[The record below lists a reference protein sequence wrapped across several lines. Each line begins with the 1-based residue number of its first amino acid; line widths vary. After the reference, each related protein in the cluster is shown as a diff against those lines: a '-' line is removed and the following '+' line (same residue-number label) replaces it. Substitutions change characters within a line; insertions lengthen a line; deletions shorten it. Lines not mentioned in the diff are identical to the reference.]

1 MVKAFRPQFYV
12 TVWQPRHKSNFRT
25 WVVCVNEMWNRKNG
39 FIIKFRVVIHEK
51 CWKVLAMFKLKEC
64 FLWLWKKTPNHNND
78 SNNTRFRLI
87 EAHLNISITCFSLQL
102 MLNPAESLFNWQK
115 KTTLNDSVNVLSNHL
130 FNSIVI
136 LLINLKLFHFR
147 PRWQYKTSKWA
158 FVCWTKLS

>member
-1 MVKAFRPQFYV
+1 MLQCDNRDIRVISAHESFVWMKCGIERMVLL
-12 TVWQPRHKSNFRT
+12 SNFVS
-25 WVVCVNEMWNRKNG
+25 WFMKNVEKFLQCSSWKNVSSG
-39 FIIKFRVVIHEK
+39 FERRHQ
-51 CWKVLAMFKLKEC
+51 
-64 FLWLWKKTPNHNND
+64 NHNND

-130 FNSIVI
+130 FHSIVM